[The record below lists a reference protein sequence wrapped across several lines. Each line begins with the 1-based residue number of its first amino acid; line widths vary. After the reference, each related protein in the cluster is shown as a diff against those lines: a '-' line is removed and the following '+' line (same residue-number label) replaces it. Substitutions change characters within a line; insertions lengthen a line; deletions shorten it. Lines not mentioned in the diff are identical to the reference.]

1 MTTLFQNRSLRRRDL
16 LIAATAL
23 AGSAVTGCSSN
34 FHDVLQPPTP
44 GEIPVEFADRAVW
57 PGDKAYFAVT
67 AMRERHLVGMTTVAE
82 AAGTFVSG
90 WVPVLVDLAGPIT
103 HAVVTDD
110 SGAWV
115 TKVVKPASG
124 LDRKKPAATALTT
137 LVEGPAVID
146 DEYAYLCV
154 GVVLWDSPQQ
164 EPVMKGKSL
173 DTLGHL
179 VVLKLRLSDGAV
191 VASRTVSDRFA
202 QGPFAGRVHLS
213 FTADRSSL
221 ILAGGRYGSE
231 ARDKGAGWVGLR
243 LRCSDLEIEY
253 DAHALHGTDLAKSVT
268 PAGQGL
274 SFSYALGEPPEVIS
288 LLTEQR
294 YRHASF
300 AVGLLGDEEAV
311 VIGDWVYLLEDRGRA
326 GRQDLHRYVVNM
338 TTGERTDM
346 PDADPDSPVWPSVFT
361 DRSFLLDADLPYRLA
376 VWPLGAA
383 EPQATW
389 PSSDSLTVESVAT
402 LGEHFYAQGRQDGKS
417 VLKVLPFDSTTPV
430 ATIEYQKGLFD
441 KVTAVTRWGITSHQ
455 GFIPATS
462 WLE

>member
-1 MTTLFQNRSLRRRDL
+1 MTTLFRQRSLRRRDL

-23 AGSAVTGCSSN
+23 AGSAVTGCSSS
-34 FHDVLQPPTP
+34 FHDALQPPTP
-44 GEIPVEFADRAVW
+44 GEIPVEFADHAVW
-57 PGDKAYFAVT
+57 PGDNTYFAVT
-67 AMRERHLVGMTTVAE
+67 AMRERHLVGMTTVAD

-90 WVPVLVDLAGPIT
+90 WVPVLVDLTGGIT
-103 HAVVTDD
+103 RAVLTDD

-115 TKVVKPASG
+115 TRVVKPTSG
-124 LDRKKPAATALTT
+124 LERKKPAATALTT

-146 DEYAYLCV
+146 DEHAYLCV

-164 EPVMKGKSL
+164 EPVMKGQSL

-191 VASRTVSDRFA
+191 VASRTASDRFA

-221 ILAGGRYGSE
+221 LLAGGRYGSE

-253 DAHALHGTDLAKSVT
+253 DAHALHGTGLAKSVT

-274 SFSYALGEPPEVIS
+274 SFSYAPGEPPEVIS

-294 YRHASF
+294 YRHESP
-300 AVGLLGDEEAV
+300 AVGSAGDAEALV
-311 VIGDWVYLLEDRGRA
+311 VGDWVYLLENRGKN
-326 GRQDLHRYVVNM
+326 GQQDLHRYVINM
-338 TTGERTDM
+338 ATGERTDI
-346 PDADPDSPVWPSVFT
+346 PDADPDFPVWPSVFT

-389 PSSDSLTVESVAT
+389 PSSEALTVESVAT

-441 KVTAVTRWGITSHQ
+441 KVTAVTRWGIVTGR
-455 GFIPATS
+455 GFIPATR
-462 WLE
+462 WLD